1 MLVILS
7 GSSGSGKDTIKKE
20 LMKMS
25 ENITTIPS
33 ITSRQPRKGEVEG
46 NPYIFVSKEE
56 FEEMIEKGEFYEYN
70 YHHNNYYGTSKT
82 VINNKLKE
90 GKIIVKDI
98 DVNGTEN
105 LVNLLGNQTKIVTI
119 FLKVSK
125 DVLRERLEKRG
136 DTEDAITLRLARF
149 DLEAEKQSNYDYII
163 PNNNLQKTS
172 DIIMTIIESENK
184 LN

>member
-25 ENITTIPS
+25 QNITTIPS
-33 ITSRQPRKGEVEG
+33 ITSRQPREGEIQGE
-46 NPYIFVSKEE
+46 PYIFVTKQE
-56 FEEMIEKGEFYEYN
+56 FEDMIDKGEFYEYN
-70 YHHNNYYGTSKT
+70 YHHNNYYGTSKNI
-82 VINNKLKE
+82 INNKLKE

-105 LVNLLGNQTKIVTI
+105 LINLLSSETKIVTI

-125 DVLRERLEKRG
+125 EVLKQRLILRG
-136 DTEDAITLRLARF
+136 DTEDAIALRLARF
-149 DLEAEKQSNYDYII
+149 EMEQANQSKYDYII
-163 PNNNLQKTS
+163 PNNDLRKTS
-172 DIIMTIIESENK
+172 DIIMTIIESESK
-184 LN
+184 Y